1 MLCQTSTQEAR
12 KTESN
17 NNIVRKGDSSIMH
30 VGYTILAAAVEAGI
44 DEIGA
49 FSTTSRHATHLSTEN
64 TSQILEMLLMDN
76 IHVSIVTQELHIPKI
91 LAISRDILILCDITP
106 RE

>member
-1 MLCQTSTQEAR
+1 MNQDKSSNKTPGGGYKRALVNVKDAPCSLMMGYPTKEWGKLPSPGLIFCQTPTQEAR
-12 KTESN
+12 KIESI

-49 FSTTSRHATHLSTEN
+49 F
-64 TSQILEMLLMDN
+64 
-76 IHVSIVTQELHIPKI
+76 
-91 LAISRDILILCDITP
+91 
-106 RE
+106 